1 MQRKKPIPC
10 CTFLSRSDAE
20 GYLPGPDCHLISIS
34 DGPDDQARIN
44 EARWKSVSYHHFI
57 DAGFD
62 EEVIEIYGQDFERN
76 YVDYLLSSKADVLRE
91 RIREIA
97 DLGENIAVN
106 CQAGRSRSAAVA
118 LYINEHLGYQLHK
131 PTPDANQCVY
141 RMLANDVHL
150 MAAYRTASTPVGPE
164 APKRTLLSLIKLL
177 FS

>member
-1 MQRKKPIPC
+1 MHRTIPS

-20 GYLPGPDCHLISIS
+20 AYSQGPDWHLISIS
-34 DGPDDQARIN
+34 DGLEDQARID

-62 EEVIEIYGQDFERN
+62 EEVIEIYGPDFERN
-76 YVDYLLSSKADVLRE
+76 YVDYLLSGKADVLRE
-91 RIREIA
+91 RIREIT
-97 DLGENIAVN
+97 DRGENIAVN

-118 LYINEHLGYQLHK
+118 LYISKHYGYQLHK

-150 MAAYRTASTPVGPE
+150 MAAYRAASTPVEPE
-164 APKRTLLSLIKLL
+164 APKRSLLSAIKSM

>member
-1 MQRKKPIPC
+1 MHRTIPS
-10 CTFLSRSDAE
+10 CTFLSRSEAE
-20 GYLPGPDCHLISIS
+20 AYSPGPDCHLISIS
-34 DGPDDQARIN
+34 DGLEDQACID

-62 EEVIEIYGQDFERN
+62 EEVIEIYGPDFERN

-97 DLGENIAVN
+97 DQGEYIAVN
-106 CQAGRSRSAAVA
+106 CHAGRSRSAAVA
-118 LYINEHLGYQLHK
+118 LYLSKHHGYQLHK

-141 RMLANDVHL
+141 RMLAKDVHL
-150 MAAYRTASTPVGPE
+150 MAAYRAASTPAEPE
-164 APKRTLLSLIKLL
+164 APKRSLLSAIKSL